1 MDALG
6 LILYVV
12 IILVSIS
19 IHEYSHA
26 KAADILGD
34 PTPRLSG
41 RLTLNPLA
49 HLDPFGFL
57 MLLIIKIGWAKP
69 VPINPYNFKNPN
81 TGMMIT
87 GLAGPLSNFFTAWV
101 LAIILRN
108 IPAPHYVLYDA
119 FTAAIWI
126 NLALMIFN
134 LLPIPPLDG
143 SRIFTQFLPYETQVF
158 LERYSFVLLIAI
170 LIFPPTQQLLL
181 GLISLVYRLII

>member
-1 MDALG
+1 MDALA

-19 IHEYSHA
+19 IHEFAHA
-26 KAADILGD
+26 KAADVLGD

-49 HLDPFGFL
+49 HLDPIGFL
-57 MLLIIKIGWAKP
+57 MLIFIRIGWAKP

-101 LAIILRN
+101 LAIVLRN
-108 IPAPHYVLYDA
+108 IPSLHYVLYDA
-119 FTAAIWI
+119 FSAAIWI

-181 GLISLVYRLII
+181 TLISLVYRLLV